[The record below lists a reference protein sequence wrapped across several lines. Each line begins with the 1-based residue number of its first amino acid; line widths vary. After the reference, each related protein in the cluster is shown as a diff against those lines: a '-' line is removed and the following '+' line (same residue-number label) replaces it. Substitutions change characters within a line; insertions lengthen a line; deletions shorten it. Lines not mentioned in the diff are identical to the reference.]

1 MAIASV
7 ITGIFSGVTSFFM
20 GLLFG
25 YGVLVALGLYVLGG
39 FAGAVAILGIGLARS
54 LATETS
60 KQKTTDISDTAA
72 A

>member
-25 YGVLVALGLYVLGG
+25 YGILVAFGLYVLGG

-54 LATETS
+54 LAAETS